1 MKKAIPHP
9 LKIAD
14 ELSANSWMKWA
25 EKQQKK

>member
-14 ELSANSWMKWA
+14 ELSGNAWMKWA
-25 EKQQKK
+25 KKQQKK